1 MWRFLPNVSSPDANK
16 TSTKSTNKRDRD
28 PWYDK
33 TKRWRSYRKEWELQ
47 YKWLAYDEEEGV
59 MFCKTCR
66 DSNVTGER
74 GGRGQNSLYKGSNTF
89 KLETL
94 KTHGASENHQ
104 LAVIWRALIQW
115 SPRLRAAAALTD
127 GTQPV
132 YTYVWDTLRPITA
145 TAANQRLHMYEI
157 RGGGQSPL
165 RQRPQPTSVYICKNT
180 SRPIT
185 ATAAIQCLHMY
196 ERRRGRSLKPTS
208 VYESRRGGS
217 LITIKSRLRFW
228 CRWM

>member
-1 MWRFLPNVSSPDANK
+1 MWRFLPNVSNPDANK

-28 PWYDK
+28 PGYDK
-33 TKRWRSYRKEWELQ
+33 TKRRRSYRKEWELQ

-104 LAVIWRALIQW
+104 LAVDREKA
-115 SPRLRAAAALTD
+115 RKAAPGTSHAERMLKGMNLAALNRLKLLFRNAHALARNCRPYTD
-127 GTQPV
+127 
-132 YTYVWDTLRPITA
+132 Y
-145 TAANQRLHMYEI
+145 
-157 RGGGQSPL
+157 
-165 RQRPQPTSVYICKNT
+165 
-180 SRPIT
+180 
-185 ATAAIQCLHMY
+185 
-196 ERRRGRSLKPTS
+196 
-208 VYESRRGGS
+208 
-217 LITIKSRLRFW
+217 
-228 CRWM
+228 RWMTELVLEFLLLCAIRN